1 MYMSKLSG
9 EKLNSCQ
16 NFFDQFTT
24 QLVTAPPLPT
34 GTTPTDGRRL
44 QRLDVIYTTPTLG
57 LTLGLRNETAIFVK
71 QLDTNAPNANI
82 VRPNDLLVGVN
93 GKRFEEIGWN
103 VTDKA
108 NFQNTLEKLRAVQ
121 RPMMVA
127 FERLI
132 TVNAPMVVGQRTSN
146 TNGRVAGSASM
157 GAVPHQATAAS
168 ISARASQLAAYQQAT
183 KKRKAQPEVIDLL
196 DDDEIQIEE
205 TLSNEQAIRKR
216 VREAEEKGEVV
227 EIN

>member
-1 MYMSKLSG
+1 M
-9 EKLNSCQ
+9 
-16 NFFDQFTT
+16 
-24 QLVTAPPLPT
+24 
-34 GTTPTDGRRL
+34 
-44 QRLDVIYTTPTLG
+44 
-57 LTLGLRNETAIFVK
+57 GLRNETAIFVK

-108 NFQNTLEKLRAVQ
+108 SFQNTLEKLRAVQ

-168 ISARASQLAAYQQAT
+168 ISARASQLAAYQHAT